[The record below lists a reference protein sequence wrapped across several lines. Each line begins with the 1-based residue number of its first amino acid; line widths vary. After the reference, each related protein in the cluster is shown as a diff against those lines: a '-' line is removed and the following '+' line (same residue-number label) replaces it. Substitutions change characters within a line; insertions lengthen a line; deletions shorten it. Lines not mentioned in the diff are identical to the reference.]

1 MRQQGAAYTKTGRAP
16 RSVMDCGVLPICV
29 PVGCSCALWRLLRVV
44 VLGEFGQVCPFGK
57 WGRGL

>member
-1 MRQQGAAYTKTGRAP
+1 M
-16 RSVMDCGVLPICV
+16 MDCGALPICV

-44 VLGEFGQVCPFGK
+44 ALGEFEQVCPFGK